1 MYYAFNKLA
10 RWVLSFPFLE
20 IKITEVQSDEI
31 MATKSNIQSVRGGI

>member
-10 RWVLSFPFLE
+10 RWILPFPFLE

-31 MATKSNIQSVRGGI
+31 MASKSNIHSVRGGI